1 MYRPKHYLVQ
11 TLTDDLTTI
20 LAPPFM
26 LRDKCFVVKSDVN
39 RQQSPSMLL
48 LTSDMQNNDVK
59 ITYEPTLNTYA
70 QIAEYIT
77 MQKL

>member
-1 MYRPKHYLVQ
+1 
-11 TLTDDLTTI
+11 
-20 LAPPFM
+20 M

-48 LTSDMQNNDVK
+48 LTSDMQNKDVK